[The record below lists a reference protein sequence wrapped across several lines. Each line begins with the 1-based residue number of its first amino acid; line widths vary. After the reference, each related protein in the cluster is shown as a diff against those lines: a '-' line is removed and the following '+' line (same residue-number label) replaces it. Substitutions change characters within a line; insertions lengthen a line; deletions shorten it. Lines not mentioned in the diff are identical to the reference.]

1 MASPLRAFRKYQK
14 QMLVFFGVLLMIAFI
29 LGGVLTSM
37 PNSNPGNRE
46 PQDSISVQWDGASYS
61 QDELQSF
68 LRLHILSQR
77 FLAQLAQTALAAN
90 ATPDTDPSLLPVSSD
105 QDSGIRDVANI
116 LLQADEARRLG
127 VTVNDV
133 VVDNFLRRVGGNNG
147 YTEGDYM
154 VLLKESTSGQLS
166 LARLKEHLKTELAAL
181 RLQDIMFSGMGSPS
195 GQLNQVPMA
204 GPPVPFVTP
213 IAAVSS
219 QEKTTNKATIQF
231 VKIEVEP
238 FLEQVKESPSNAE
251 VRKLYEQGAVQF
263 PSFQKNTP
271 GFRVPDQ
278 AVIQWFKT
286 DQDSFLPDV
295 ESITEERIVE
305 EYNRRV
311 EAKDLSV
318 IDSGSDEETTP
329 PAETEG
335 DGESPEGETEP
346 AEGDIEPAEGDT
358 EPAEGDT
365 EPAEGDTE
373 PAEGDAK
380 PADESPNQDTGD
392 TQEDA
397 PPEKEETSG
406 SNEQSSLPR
415 SSGTQFVSTRLSQDE
430 TEKQN
435 ETPQDDEQVEAEGA
449 QKEEEG
455 DPPAE
460 NQEGEASSS
469 ETEDAA
475 DTETQEETESQPSD
489 ETSGEAEE
497 VETKFKTLEDVRDD
511 IIEDLRRQDAG
522 EKRNSALES
531 ITETLNEYFIEY
543 EIWQAEQIEE
553 PGSPAPAAP
562 DFAKIAADYGIKFS
576 ETDGIVD
583 FPTFNETELGQS
595 FSEIPRSQFN
605 FQNFPTVAQTLF
617 QNFRSTK
624 QYQAKTTLLRDYIY
638 WISEKENQHVP
649 TLEEAREDIVEYW
662 KWDKAVALA
671 RAEATSKLEKADFSE
686 MAFESQP
693 FSWLSVGAGSLGAGG
708 GQLSLSTVNYLDG
721 EELKE
726 LDTLGNEF
734 MRTVFGLEIDGEG
747 QPIDALR
754 ENVFAVR
761 VVDKVTDN
769 SLAEMTVKNATAP
782 SPDDRRVIG
791 TAMGEYRD
799 DWVADLLKRRNVRW
813 TVKKY

>member
-37 PNSNPGNRE
+37 PNSNSGTRE

-90 ATPDTDPSLLPVSSD
+90 ATPETDPSLLPVSSD

-133 VVDNFLRRVGGNNG
+133 VVDNFLRRVGGDNG
-147 YTEGDYM
+147 FTEGDYM

-166 LARLKEHLKTELAAL
+166 LARLKEHLKVELAAL

-195 GQLNQVPMA
+195 GQVNQVRMA

-219 QEKTTNKATIQF
+219 QERTTNKVTIEF

-238 FLEQVKESPSNAE
+238 FLEQVEESPSPTE

-271 GFRVPDQ
+271 GFRVPDK

-346 AEGDIEPAEGDT
+346 AEGGA
-358 EPAEGDT
+358 
-365 EPAEGDTE
+365 E

-406 SNEQSSLPR
+406 LNEQSSLPR
-415 SSGTQFVSTRLSQDE
+415 SSSTQFVSTRLIQDE

-435 ETPQDDEQVEAEGA
+435 ETPQDDEQVEAEGV
-449 QKEEEG
+449 QEEEEG

-460 NQEGEASSS
+460 NQEGEASPS

-475 DTETQEETESQPSD
+475 GTESQEETESQPSD

-553 PGSPAPAAP
+553 SGSPAPAAP

-576 ETDGIVD
+576 ETDGTVD

-638 WISEKENQHVP
+638 WIAEKENQHVP
-649 TLEEAREDIVEYW
+649 TLEEASEDIKEYW
-662 KWDKAVALA
+662 KWDKAVDLA
-671 RAEATSKLEKADFSE
+671 RAEAKSKLEESDFSE
-686 MAFESQP
+686 TAFESQP

-734 MRTVFGLEIDGEG
+734 MRTVFGLEIEGEG

-813 TVKKY
+813 KVKKF

>member
-37 PNSNPGNRE
+37 PNSNSGTRE

-90 ATPDTDPSLLPVSSD
+90 ATPETDPSLLPVSSD

-133 VVDNFLRRVGGNNG
+133 VVDNFLRRVGGDNG
-147 YTEGDYM
+147 FTEGDYM

-166 LARLKEHLKTELAAL
+166 LARLKEHLKVELAAL

-195 GQLNQVPMA
+195 GQVNQVRMA

-219 QEKTTNKATIQF
+219 QERTTNKVTIEF

-238 FLEQVKESPSNAE
+238 FLEQVEESPSNTE

-271 GFRVPDQ
+271 GFRVPDK

-346 AEGDIEPAEGDT
+346 AEGGA
-358 EPAEGDT
+358 
-365 EPAEGDTE
+365 E

-406 SNEQSSLPR
+406 LDEQSSLPR
-415 SSGTQFVSTRLSQDE
+415 SSSTQFVSTRLIQDE

-435 ETPQDDEQVEAEGA
+435 ETPQDDEQVEAEGV
-449 QKEEEG
+449 QEEEEG

-460 NQEGEASSS
+460 NQEGEASPS

-475 DTETQEETESQPSD
+475 GTESQEETESQPSD

-553 PGSPAPAAP
+553 SGSPAPAAP

-576 ETDGIVD
+576 ETDGTVD

-638 WISEKENQHVP
+638 WIAEKENQHVP
-649 TLEEAREDIVEYW
+649 TLEEASEDIKEYW
-662 KWDKAVALA
+662 KWDKAVDLA
-671 RAEATSKLEKADFSE
+671 RAEAKSKLEESDFSE
-686 MAFESQP
+686 TAFESQP

-734 MRTVFGLEIDGEG
+734 MRTVFGLEIEGEG

-813 TVKKY
+813 KVKKF

>member
-37 PNSNPGNRE
+37 PNSNSGTRE

-90 ATPDTDPSLLPVSSD
+90 ATPETDPSLLPVSSD

-133 VVDNFLRRVGGNNG
+133 VVDNFLRRVGGDNG
-147 YTEGDYM
+147 FTEGDYM

-166 LARLKEHLKTELAAL
+166 LARLKEHLKVELAAL

-195 GQLNQVPMA
+195 GQVNQVRMA

-219 QEKTTNKATIQF
+219 QERTTNKVTIEF

-238 FLEQVKESPSNAE
+238 FLEQVEESPSNTE

-346 AEGDIEPAEGDT
+346 AEGGAEPTEGV
-358 EPAEGDT
+358 
-365 EPAEGDTE
+365 
-373 PAEGDAK
+373 AK

-406 SNEQSSLPR
+406 LNEQSSLPR
-415 SSGTQFVSTRLSQDE
+415 SSSTQFVSTRFIQEE

-435 ETPQDDEQVEAEGA
+435 ETPQDDEQVEAEGV
-449 QKEEEG
+449 QEEEEG

-460 NQEGEASSS
+460 NQEGEASPS

-475 DTETQEETESQPSD
+475 GTESQEETESQPSD

-553 PGSPAPAAP
+553 SGSPAPAAP

-576 ETDGIVD
+576 ETDGTVD

-638 WISEKENQHVP
+638 WIAEKENQHVP
-649 TLEEAREDIVEYW
+649 TLEEASEDIKEYW
-662 KWDKAVALA
+662 KWDKAVDLA
-671 RAEATSKLEKADFSE
+671 RAEAKSKLEESDFSE
-686 MAFESQP
+686 TAFESQP

-734 MRTVFGLEIDGEG
+734 MRTVFGLEIEGEG

-813 TVKKY
+813 KVKKF

>member
-37 PNSNPGNRE
+37 PNSNSGTRE

-90 ATPDTDPSLLPVSSD
+90 ATPETDPSLLPVSSD

-133 VVDNFLRRVGGNNG
+133 VVDNFLRRVGGDNG
-147 YTEGDYM
+147 FTEGDYM

-166 LARLKEHLKTELAAL
+166 LARLKEHLKVELAAL

-195 GQLNQVPMA
+195 GQVNQVRMA

-219 QEKTTNKATIQF
+219 QERTTNKVTIEF

-238 FLEQVKESPSNAE
+238 FLEQVEESPNNAE

-271 GFRVPDQ
+271 GFRVPDK

-305 EYNRRV
+305 EYKRRV

-346 AEGDIEPAEGDT
+346 AEGG
-358 EPAEGDT
+358 
-365 EPAEGDTE
+365 TE

-406 SNEQSSLPR
+406 LNEQSSLPR
-415 SSGTQFVSTRLSQDE
+415 SSSTQFVSTRLIQDE

-435 ETPQDDEQVEAEGA
+435 ETPQDDEQVEAEGV
-449 QKEEEG
+449 QEEEEG

-460 NQEGEASSS
+460 NQEGEASPS

-475 DTETQEETESQPSD
+475 GTESQEETESQPSD

-553 PGSPAPAAP
+553 SGSPAPAAP

-576 ETDGIVD
+576 ETDGTVD

-638 WISEKENQHVP
+638 WIAEKENQHVP
-649 TLEEAREDIVEYW
+649 TLEEASEDIKEYW
-662 KWDKAVALA
+662 KWDKAVDLA
-671 RAEATSKLEKADFSE
+671 RAEAKSKLEESDFSE
-686 MAFESQP
+686 TAFESQP

-734 MRTVFGLEIDGEG
+734 MRTVFGLEIEGEG

-813 TVKKY
+813 KVKKF

>member
-37 PNSNPGNRE
+37 PNSNSGTRE

-90 ATPDTDPSLLPVSSD
+90 ATPETDPSLLPVSSD

-133 VVDNFLRRVGGNNG
+133 VVDNFLRRVGGDNG
-147 YTEGDYM
+147 FTEGDYM

-166 LARLKEHLKTELAAL
+166 LARLKEHLKVELAAL

-195 GQLNQVPMA
+195 GQVNQVRMA

-219 QEKTTNKATIQF
+219 QERTTNKVTIEF

-238 FLEQVKESPSNAE
+238 FLEQVEESPSNTE

-271 GFRVPDQ
+271 GFRVPDK

-346 AEGDIEPAEGDT
+346 AEGGA
-358 EPAEGDT
+358 
-365 EPAEGDTE
+365 E

-406 SNEQSSLPR
+406 LNEQSSLPR
-415 SSGTQFVSTRLSQDE
+415 SSSTQFVSTRLIQDE

-435 ETPQDDEQVEAEGA
+435 ETPQDDEQVEAEGV
-449 QKEEEG
+449 QEEEEG

-460 NQEGEASSS
+460 NQEGEASPS

-475 DTETQEETESQPSD
+475 GTESQEETESQPSD

-553 PGSPAPAAP
+553 SGSPAPAAP

-576 ETDGIVD
+576 ETDGTVD

-638 WISEKENQHVP
+638 WIAEKENQHVP
-649 TLEEAREDIVEYW
+649 TLEEAREDIKEYW
-662 KWDKAVALA
+662 KWDKAVDLA
-671 RAEATSKLEKADFSE
+671 RAEAKSKLEESDFSE
-686 MAFESQP
+686 TAFESQP

-734 MRTVFGLEIDGEG
+734 MRTVFGLEIEGEG

-813 TVKKY
+813 KVKKF

>member
-37 PNSNPGNRE
+37 PNSNSGTRE

-90 ATPDTDPSLLPVSSD
+90 ATPETDPSLLPVSSD

-133 VVDNFLRRVGGNNG
+133 VVDNFLRRVGGDNG
-147 YTEGDYM
+147 FTEGDYM

-166 LARLKEHLKTELAAL
+166 LARLKEHLKVELAAL

-195 GQLNQVPMA
+195 GQVNQVRMA

-219 QEKTTNKATIQF
+219 QERTTNKVTIEF

-238 FLEQVKESPSNAE
+238 FLEQVEESPNNAE

-271 GFRVPDQ
+271 GFRVPDK

-346 AEGDIEPAEGDT
+346 AEGGA
-358 EPAEGDT
+358 
-365 EPAEGDTE
+365 E

-397 PPEKEETSG
+397 PPEKKETSG
-406 SNEQSSLPR
+406 LNEQSSLPR
-415 SSGTQFVSTRLSQDE
+415 SSSTQFVSTRLIQDE

-435 ETPQDDEQVEAEGA
+435 ETPQDDEQVEAEGV
-449 QKEEEG
+449 QEEEEG

-460 NQEGEASSS
+460 NQEGEASPS

-475 DTETQEETESQPSD
+475 GTESQEETESQPSD

-553 PGSPAPAAP
+553 SGSPAPAAP

-576 ETDGIVD
+576 ETDGTVD

-649 TLEEAREDIVEYW
+649 TLEEAREDIKEYW
-662 KWDKAVALA
+662 KWDKAVDLA
-671 RAEATSKLEKADFSE
+671 RAEAKSKLEESDFSE
-686 MAFESQP
+686 TAFKSQP

-734 MRTVFGLEIDGEG
+734 MRTVFGLEIEGEG

-813 TVKKY
+813 KVKKF

>member
-37 PNSNPGNRE
+37 PNSNSGTRE

-90 ATPDTDPSLLPVSSD
+90 ATPETDPSLLPVSSD

-133 VVDNFLRRVGGNNG
+133 VVDNFLRRVGGDNG
-147 YTEGDYM
+147 FTEGDYM

-166 LARLKEHLKTELAAL
+166 LARLKEHLKVELAAL

-195 GQLNQVPMA
+195 GQVNQVRMA

-219 QEKTTNKATIQF
+219 QERTTNKVTIEF

-238 FLEQVKESPSNAE
+238 FLEQVKESPRKAE

-271 GFRVPDQ
+271 GFRVPDK

-346 AEGDIEPAEGDT
+346 AEGGAEPT
-358 EPAEGDT
+358 
-365 EPAEGDTE
+365 
-373 PAEGDAK
+373 EGDAK

-406 SNEQSSLPR
+406 LNEQSSLPR
-415 SSGTQFVSTRLSQDE
+415 SSSTQFVSTRLIQDE

-435 ETPQDDEQVEAEGA
+435 ETPQDDEQVEAEGV
-449 QKEEEG
+449 QEEEEG

-460 NQEGEASSS
+460 NQEGEASPS

-475 DTETQEETESQPSD
+475 GTESQGETESQPSD

-553 PGSPAPAAP
+553 SGSPAPAAP

-576 ETDGIVD
+576 ETDGTVD

-638 WISEKENQHVP
+638 WIAEKENQHVP
-649 TLEEAREDIVEYW
+649 TLEEAREDIKEYW
-662 KWDKAVALA
+662 KWDKAVDLA
-671 RAEATSKLEKADFSE
+671 RAEAKSKLEESDFSE
-686 MAFESQP
+686 TAFESQP

-734 MRTVFGLEIDGEG
+734 MRTVFGLEIEGEG

-813 TVKKY
+813 KVKKF

>member
-37 PNSNPGNRE
+37 PNSNSGTRE

-90 ATPDTDPSLLPVSSD
+90 ATPETDPSLLPVSSD

-133 VVDNFLRRVGGNNG
+133 VVDNFLRRVGGDNG
-147 YTEGDYM
+147 FTEGDYM

-166 LARLKEHLKTELAAL
+166 LARLKEHLKVELAAL

-195 GQLNQVPMA
+195 GQVNQVRMA

-219 QEKTTNKATIQF
+219 QERTTNKVTIEF

-238 FLEQVKESPSNAE
+238 FLEQVEESPSNAE

-346 AEGDIEPAEGDT
+346 AEGGA
-358 EPAEGDT
+358 
-365 EPAEGDTE
+365 E

-406 SNEQSSLPR
+406 LNEQSSLPR
-415 SSGTQFVSTRLSQDE
+415 SSSTQFVSTRLIQDE

-435 ETPQDDEQVEAEGA
+435 ETPQDDEQVEAEGV
-449 QKEEEG
+449 QEEEEG

-460 NQEGEASSS
+460 NQEGEASPS

-475 DTETQEETESQPSD
+475 GTESQGETESQPSD

-553 PGSPAPAAP
+553 SGSPAPAAP

-576 ETDGIVD
+576 ETDGTVD

-649 TLEEAREDIVEYW
+649 TLEEASEDIKEYW
-662 KWDKAVALA
+662 KWDKAVDLA
-671 RAEATSKLEKADFSE
+671 RAEAKSKLEESDFSE
-686 MAFESQP
+686 TAFESQP

-734 MRTVFGLEIDGEG
+734 MRTVFGLEIEGEG

-813 TVKKY
+813 KVKKF

>member
-37 PNSNPGNRE
+37 PNSNSGTRE

-90 ATPDTDPSLLPVSSD
+90 ATPETDPSLLPVSSD

-133 VVDNFLRRVGGNNG
+133 VVDNFLRRVGGDNG
-147 YTEGDYM
+147 FTEGDYM

-166 LARLKEHLKTELAAL
+166 LARLKEHLKVELAAL

-195 GQLNQVPMA
+195 GQVNQVRMA

-219 QEKTTNKATIQF
+219 QERTTNKVTIEF

-238 FLEQVKESPSNAE
+238 FLEQVEESPSNTE

-346 AEGDIEPAEGDT
+346 AEGGA
-358 EPAEGDT
+358 
-365 EPAEGDTE
+365 E

-406 SNEQSSLPR
+406 LNEQSSLPR
-415 SSGTQFVSTRLSQDE
+415 SSSTQFVSTRLIQDE

-435 ETPQDDEQVEAEGA
+435 ETPQDDEQVEAEGV
-449 QKEEEG
+449 QEEEEG

-460 NQEGEASSS
+460 NQEGEPSPS

-475 DTETQEETESQPSD
+475 GTESQEEKESQPSD

-553 PGSPAPAAP
+553 SGSPAPAAP

-576 ETDGIVD
+576 ETDGTVD

-638 WISEKENQHVP
+638 WIAEKENQHVP
-649 TLEEAREDIVEYW
+649 TLEEAREDIKEYW
-662 KWDKAVALA
+662 KWDKAVDLA
-671 RAEATSKLEKADFSE
+671 RAEAKSKLEESDFSE
-686 MAFESQP
+686 TAFESQP

-734 MRTVFGLEIDGEG
+734 MRTVFGLEIEGEG

-813 TVKKY
+813 KVKKF

>member
-37 PNSNPGNRE
+37 PNSNSGTRE

-90 ATPDTDPSLLPVSSD
+90 ATPETDPSLLPVSSD

-133 VVDNFLRRVGGNNG
+133 VVDNFLRRVGGDNG
-147 YTEGDYM
+147 FTEGDYM

-166 LARLKEHLKTELAAL
+166 LARLKEHLKVELAAL

-195 GQLNQVPMA
+195 GQVNQVRMA

-219 QEKTTNKATIQF
+219 QERTTNKVTIEF

-238 FLEQVKESPSNAE
+238 FLEQVEESPSPTE

-271 GFRVPDQ
+271 RFRVPDK

-346 AEGDIEPAEGDT
+346 AEGGAEPAEGDV
-358 EPAEGDT
+358 
-365 EPAEGDTE
+365 
-373 PAEGDAK
+373 K

-397 PPEKEETSG
+397 PPVKEETSG
-406 SNEQSSLPR
+406 LDEQSSLPR
-415 SSGTQFVSTRLSQDE
+415 SSSTQFVSTRLIQDE

-435 ETPQDDEQVEAEGA
+435 ETPQDDEQVEAEGV
-449 QKEEEG
+449 QEEEEG

-460 NQEGEASSS
+460 NQEGEASPS

-475 DTETQEETESQPSD
+475 GTESQGETESQPSD

-553 PGSPAPAAP
+553 SGSPAPAAP

-576 ETDGIVD
+576 ETDGTVD

-649 TLEEAREDIVEYW
+649 TLEEASEDIKEYW
-662 KWDKAVALA
+662 KWDKAVDLA
-671 RAEATSKLEKADFSE
+671 RAEAKSKLEESDFSE
-686 MAFESQP
+686 TAFESQP

-734 MRTVFGLEIDGEG
+734 MRTVFGLEIEGEG

-813 TVKKY
+813 KVKKF

>member
-37 PNSNPGNRE
+37 PNSNSGTRE

-90 ATPDTDPSLLPVSSD
+90 ATPETDPSLLPVSSD

-133 VVDNFLRRVGGNNG
+133 VVDNFLRRVGGDNG
-147 YTEGDYM
+147 FTEGDYM

-166 LARLKEHLKTELAAL
+166 LARLKEHLKVELAAL

-195 GQLNQVPMA
+195 GQVNQVRMA

-219 QEKTTNKATIQF
+219 QERTTNKVTIEF

-238 FLEQVKESPSNAE
+238 FLEQVEESPSPTE

-271 GFRVPDQ
+271 GFRVPDK

-346 AEGDIEPAEGDT
+346 AEGGA
-358 EPAEGDT
+358 
-365 EPAEGDTE
+365 E

-406 SNEQSSLPR
+406 LDEQSSLPR
-415 SSGTQFVSTRLSQDE
+415 SSSTQFVSTRLIQDE

-435 ETPQDDEQVEAEGA
+435 ETPQDDEQVEAEGV
-449 QKEEEG
+449 QEEEEG

-460 NQEGEASSS
+460 NQEGEASPS

-475 DTETQEETESQPSD
+475 GTESQEETESQPSD

-553 PGSPAPAAP
+553 SGSPAPAAP

-576 ETDGIVD
+576 ETDGTVD

-649 TLEEAREDIVEYW
+649 TLEEASEDIKEYW
-662 KWDKAVALA
+662 KWDKAVDLA
-671 RAEATSKLEKADFSE
+671 RAEAKSKLEESDFSE
-686 MAFESQP
+686 TAFESQP

-734 MRTVFGLEIDGEG
+734 MRTVFGLEIEGEG

-813 TVKKY
+813 KVKKF

>member
-37 PNSNPGNRE
+37 PNSNSGTRE

-90 ATPDTDPSLLPVSSD
+90 ATPETDPSLLPVSSD

-133 VVDNFLRRVGGNNG
+133 VVDNFLRRVGGDNG
-147 YTEGDYM
+147 FTEGDYM

-166 LARLKEHLKTELAAL
+166 LARLKEHLKVELAAL

-195 GQLNQVPMA
+195 GQVNQVRMA

-219 QEKTTNKATIQF
+219 QERTTNKVTIEF

-238 FLEQVKESPSNAE
+238 FLEQVEESPNNAE

-271 GFRVPDQ
+271 GFRVPDK

-335 DGESPEGETEP
+335 DGESSEGETEP
-346 AEGDIEPAEGDT
+346 AEGGA
-358 EPAEGDT
+358 
-365 EPAEGDTE
+365 E

-406 SNEQSSLPR
+406 LNEQSSLPR
-415 SSGTQFVSTRLSQDE
+415 SSSTQFVSTRLIQDE

-435 ETPQDDEQVEAEGA
+435 ETPQDDEQVEAEGV
-449 QKEEEG
+449 QEEEEG

-460 NQEGEASSS
+460 NQEGEASPS

-475 DTETQEETESQPSD
+475 GTESQEETESQPSD

-553 PGSPAPAAP
+553 SGSPAPAAP

-576 ETDGIVD
+576 ETDGTVD

-649 TLEEAREDIVEYW
+649 TLEEAREDIKEYW
-662 KWDKAVALA
+662 KWDKAVDLA
-671 RAEATSKLEKADFSE
+671 RAEAKSKLEESDFSE
-686 MAFESQP
+686 TAFESQP

-734 MRTVFGLEIDGEG
+734 MRTVFGLEIEGEG
-747 QPIDALR
+747 LPIDALR

-813 TVKKY
+813 KVKKF

>member
-37 PNSNPGNRE
+37 PNSNSGTRE

-90 ATPDTDPSLLPVSSD
+90 ATPETDPSLLPVSSD

-133 VVDNFLRRVGGNNG
+133 VVDNFLRRVGGDNG
-147 YTEGDYM
+147 FTEGDYM

-166 LARLKEHLKTELAAL
+166 LARLKEHLKVELAAL

-195 GQLNQVPMA
+195 GQVNQVRMA

-219 QEKTTNKATIQF
+219 QERTTNKVTIEF

-238 FLEQVKESPSNAE
+238 FLEQVEESPSNAE

-271 GFRVPDQ
+271 GFRVPDK

-295 ESITEERIVE
+295 ESITEDRIVE

-346 AEGDIEPAEGDT
+346 AEGG
-358 EPAEGDT
+358 
-365 EPAEGDTE
+365 TE

-406 SNEQSSLPR
+406 LDEQSSLPR
-415 SSGTQFVSTRLSQDE
+415 SSSTQFVSTRLIQDE

-435 ETPQDDEQVEAEGA
+435 ETPQDDEQVEAEGV
-449 QKEEEG
+449 QEEEEG

-460 NQEGEASSS
+460 NQEGEASPS

-475 DTETQEETESQPSD
+475 GTESQEETESQPSD
-489 ETSGEAEE
+489 ETSGEAED

-553 PGSPAPAAP
+553 SGSPAPAAP

-576 ETDGIVD
+576 ETDGTVD

-649 TLEEAREDIVEYW
+649 TLEEAREDIKEYW
-662 KWDKAVALA
+662 KWDKAVDLA
-671 RAEATSKLEKADFSE
+671 RAEAKSKLEESDFSE
-686 MAFESQP
+686 TAFESQP

-734 MRTVFGLEIDGEG
+734 MRTVFGLEIEGEG

-813 TVKKY
+813 KVKKF

>member
-37 PNSNPGNRE
+37 PNSNSGTRE

-90 ATPDTDPSLLPVSSD
+90 ATPETDPSLLPVSSD

-133 VVDNFLRRVGGNNG
+133 VVDNFLRRVGGDNG
-147 YTEGDYM
+147 FTEGDYM

-166 LARLKEHLKTELAAL
+166 LARLKEHLKVELAAL

-195 GQLNQVPMA
+195 GQVNQVRMA

-219 QEKTTNKATIQF
+219 QERTTNKVTIEF

-238 FLEQVKESPSNAE
+238 FLEQVEESPSNTE

-271 GFRVPDQ
+271 GFRVPDK

-305 EYNRRV
+305 EYKRRV

-346 AEGDIEPAEGDT
+346 AEGGA
-358 EPAEGDT
+358 
-365 EPAEGDTE
+365 E

-406 SNEQSSLPR
+406 LNEQSSLPR
-415 SSGTQFVSTRLSQDE
+415 SSSTQFVSTRLIQDE

-435 ETPQDDEQVEAEGA
+435 ETPQDDEQVEAEGV
-449 QKEEEG
+449 QEEEEG

-460 NQEGEASSS
+460 NQEGEASPS

-475 DTETQEETESQPSD
+475 GTESQEETESQPSD

-553 PGSPAPAAP
+553 SGSPAPAAP

-576 ETDGIVD
+576 ETDGTVD

-649 TLEEAREDIVEYW
+649 TLEEAREDIKEYW
-662 KWDKAVALA
+662 KWDKAVDLA
-671 RAEATSKLEKADFSE
+671 RAEAKSKLEESDFSE
-686 MAFESQP
+686 TAFKSQP

-734 MRTVFGLEIDGEG
+734 MRTVFGLEIEGEG

-813 TVKKY
+813 KVKKF

>member
-77 FLAQLAQTALAAN
+77 FLAQLAQTAIAAN
-90 ATPDTDPSLLPVSSD
+90 ATPETDPSLLPVSND
-105 QDSGIRDVANI
+105 QDSGIRDAANI
-116 LLQADEARRLG
+116 LLQADEAQRLG

-133 VVDNFLRRVGGNNG
+133 VVDNFLRRVGGDNG
-147 YTEGDYM
+147 FTDGDYM

-166 LARLKEHLKTELAAL
+166 LSRLKEHLKIELAAL
-181 RLQDIMFSGMGSPS
+181 RLQDIMFSGMGSPG

-204 GPPVPFVTP
+204 GPPEPFVTP

-318 IDSGSDEETTP
+318 IDSGSDEEATP

-335 DGESPEGETEP
+335 NAEP
-346 AEGDIEPAEGDT
+346 ADGDA
-358 EPAEGDT
+358 
-365 EPAEGDTE
+365 E
-373 PAEGDAK
+373 PAEGDAE
-380 PADESPNQDTGD
+380 PAEGDAEPAEGDAEPAEDTSNPDTGE
-392 TQEDA
+392 TKEDA
-397 PPEKEETSG
+397 SPEKEETSG
-406 SNEQSSLPR
+406 SDEQSSLPR
-415 SSGTQFVSTRLSQDE
+415 SKGTQFVSTRLSQEE
-430 TEKQN
+430 TENQGETTQD
-435 ETPQDDEQVEAEGA
+435 ETPQNNEQVEAEET
-449 QKEEEG
+449 QKEEAG

-460 NQEGEASSS
+460 NQEGEAPPS
-469 ETEDAA
+469 ETEDVA
-475 DTETQEETESQPSD
+475 DTESPSETQEETEAQPSD
-489 ETSGEAEE
+489 ESSGEVEE
-497 VETKFKTLEDVRDD
+497 VETKFKPLEDVRDD

-522 EKRNSALES
+522 EKRNAALES
-531 ITETLNEYFIEY
+531 ITETLNDYFIEY

-553 PGSPAPAAP
+553 PGSPAPTAP

-624 QYQAKTTLLRDYIY
+624 QYQAKTTLLRDYVY

-649 TLEEAREDIVEYW
+649 TLEEAREDIVRYW
-662 KWDKAVALA
+662 KWDKAVELA
-671 RAEATSKLEKADFSE
+671 RDEAKSKLTEPDFSE
-686 MAFESQP
+686 TAFESQP

-708 GQLSLSTVNYLDG
+708 GQLSLSTVDYLDG

-734 MRTVFGLEIDGEG
+734 MRTVFGLKVGDKG
-747 QPIDALR
+747 QAAIDALR
-754 ENVFAVR
+754 ENVFAVK

-813 TVKKY
+813 TVKKF

>member
-37 PNSNPGNRE
+37 PNSNSGTRE

-90 ATPDTDPSLLPVSSD
+90 ATPETDPSLLPVSSD

-133 VVDNFLRRVGGNNG
+133 VVDNFLRRVGGDNG
-147 YTEGDYM
+147 FTEGDYM

-166 LARLKEHLKTELAAL
+166 LARLKEHLKVELAAL

-195 GQLNQVPMA
+195 GQVNQVRMA

-219 QEKTTNKATIQF
+219 QERTTNKVTIEF

-238 FLEQVKESPSNAE
+238 FLEQVEESPSNTE

-271 GFRVPDQ
+271 GFRVPDK

-346 AEGDIEPAEGDT
+346 AEGGA
-358 EPAEGDT
+358 
-365 EPAEGDTE
+365 E

-406 SNEQSSLPR
+406 LNEQSSLPR
-415 SSGTQFVSTRLSQDE
+415 SSSTQFVSTRLIQDE

-435 ETPQDDEQVEAEGA
+435 ETPQDDEQVEAEGV
-449 QKEEEG
+449 QEEEEG

-460 NQEGEASSS
+460 NQEGEASPS

-475 DTETQEETESQPSD
+475 GTESQEETESQPSD

-553 PGSPAPAAP
+553 SGSPAPAAP

-576 ETDGIVD
+576 ETDGTVD

-649 TLEEAREDIVEYW
+649 TLEEASEDIKEYW
-662 KWDKAVALA
+662 KWDKAVDLA
-671 RAEATSKLEKADFSE
+671 RAEAKSKLEESDFSE
-686 MAFESQP
+686 TAFESQP

-734 MRTVFGLEIDGEG
+734 MRTVFGLEIEGEG

-813 TVKKY
+813 KVKKF

>member
-37 PNSNPGNRE
+37 PNSNSGTRE

-90 ATPDTDPSLLPVSSD
+90 ATPETDPSLLPVSSD

-133 VVDNFLRRVGGNNG
+133 VVDNFLRRVGGDNG
-147 YTEGDYM
+147 FTEGDYM

-166 LARLKEHLKTELAAL
+166 LARLKEHLKVELAAL

-195 GQLNQVPMA
+195 GQVNQVRMA

-219 QEKTTNKATIQF
+219 QERTTNKVTIEF

-238 FLEQVKESPSNAE
+238 FLEQVEESPSNTE

-271 GFRVPDQ
+271 GFRVPDK

-346 AEGDIEPAEGDT
+346 AEGGA
-358 EPAEGDT
+358 
-365 EPAEGDTE
+365 E

-406 SNEQSSLPR
+406 LDEQSSLPR
-415 SSGTQFVSTRLSQDE
+415 SSSTQFVSTRLIQDE

-435 ETPQDDEQVEAEGA
+435 ETPQDDEQVEAEGV
-449 QKEEEG
+449 QEEEEG

-460 NQEGEASSS
+460 NQEGEASPS

-475 DTETQEETESQPSD
+475 GTESQEETESQPSD

-553 PGSPAPAAP
+553 SGSPAPAAP

-576 ETDGIVD
+576 ETDGTVD

-649 TLEEAREDIVEYW
+649 TLEEAREDIKEYW
-662 KWDKAVALA
+662 KWDKAVDLA
-671 RAEATSKLEKADFSE
+671 RAEAKSKLEESDFSE
-686 MAFESQP
+686 TAFESQP

-734 MRTVFGLEIDGEG
+734 MRTVFGLEIEGEC

-813 TVKKY
+813 KVKKF

>member
-37 PNSNPGNRE
+37 PNSNSGTRE

-90 ATPDTDPSLLPVSSD
+90 ATPETDPSLLPVSSD

-133 VVDNFLRRVGGNNG
+133 VVDNFLRRVGGDNG
-147 YTEGDYM
+147 FTEGDYM

-166 LARLKEHLKTELAAL
+166 LARLKEHLKVELAAL

-195 GQLNQVPMA
+195 GQVNQVRMA

-219 QEKTTNKATIQF
+219 QERTTNKVTIEF

-238 FLEQVKESPSNAE
+238 FLEQVEESPSNTE

-263 PSFQKNTP
+263 PSLQKNTP
-271 GFRVPDQ
+271 GFRVPDK

-346 AEGDIEPAEGDT
+346 AEGGA
-358 EPAEGDT
+358 
-365 EPAEGDTE
+365 E

-406 SNEQSSLPR
+406 LNEQSSLPR
-415 SSGTQFVSTRLSQDE
+415 SSSTQFVSTRLIQDE

-435 ETPQDDEQVEAEGA
+435 ETPQDDEQVEAEGV
-449 QKEEEG
+449 QEEEEG

-460 NQEGEASSS
+460 NQEGEASPS

-475 DTETQEETESQPSD
+475 GTESQEETESQPSD

-553 PGSPAPAAP
+553 SGSPAPAAP

-576 ETDGIVD
+576 ETDGTVD

-649 TLEEAREDIVEYW
+649 TLEEAREDIKEYW
-662 KWDKAVALA
+662 KWDKAVDLA
-671 RAEATSKLEKADFSE
+671 RAEAKSKLEESDFSE
-686 MAFESQP
+686 TAFESQP

-734 MRTVFGLEIDGEG
+734 MRTVFGLEIEGEG
-747 QPIDALR
+747 LPIDALR

-813 TVKKY
+813 KVKKF

>member
-37 PNSNPGNRE
+37 PNSNSGTRE

-90 ATPDTDPSLLPVSSD
+90 ATPETDPSLLPVSSD

-133 VVDNFLRRVGGNNG
+133 VVDNFLRRVGGDNG
-147 YTEGDYM
+147 FTEGDYM

-166 LARLKEHLKTELAAL
+166 LARLKEHLKVELAAL

-195 GQLNQVPMA
+195 GQVNQVRMA

-219 QEKTTNKATIQF
+219 QERTTNKVTIEF
-231 VKIEVEP
+231 VKIAVEP
-238 FLEQVKESPSNAE
+238 FLEQVKESPRKAE

-271 GFRVPDQ
+271 GFRVPDK

-346 AEGDIEPAEGDT
+346 AEGGAEPT
-358 EPAEGDT
+358 
-365 EPAEGDTE
+365 
-373 PAEGDAK
+373 EGDAK

-406 SNEQSSLPR
+406 LNEQSSLPR
-415 SSGTQFVSTRLSQDE
+415 SSSTQFVSTRLIQDE

-435 ETPQDDEQVEAEGA
+435 ETPQDDEQVEAEGV
-449 QKEEEG
+449 QEEEEG

-460 NQEGEASSS
+460 NQEGEASPS

-475 DTETQEETESQPSD
+475 GTESQEETESQPSD

-553 PGSPAPAAP
+553 SGSPAPAAP

-576 ETDGIVD
+576 ETDGTVD

-638 WISEKENQHVP
+638 WIAEKENQHVP
-649 TLEEAREDIVEYW
+649 TLEEASEDIKEYW
-662 KWDKAVALA
+662 KWDKAVDLA
-671 RAEATSKLEKADFSE
+671 RAEAKSKLEESDFSE
-686 MAFESQP
+686 TAFESQP

-734 MRTVFGLEIDGEG
+734 MRTVFGLEIEGEG

-813 TVKKY
+813 KVKKF

>member
-37 PNSNPGNRE
+37 PNSNSGTRE

-90 ATPDTDPSLLPVSSD
+90 ATPETDPSLLPVSSD

-133 VVDNFLRRVGGNNG
+133 VVDNFLRRVGGDNG
-147 YTEGDYM
+147 FTEGDYM

-166 LARLKEHLKTELAAL
+166 LARLKEHLKVELAAL

-195 GQLNQVPMA
+195 GQVNQVRMA

-219 QEKTTNKATIQF
+219 QERTTNKVTIEF

-238 FLEQVKESPSNAE
+238 FLEQVEESPSNTE

-346 AEGDIEPAEGDT
+346 AEGGA
-358 EPAEGDT
+358 
-365 EPAEGDTE
+365 E

-392 TQEDA
+392 TQEDS

-406 SNEQSSLPR
+406 LNEQSSLPR
-415 SSGTQFVSTRLSQDE
+415 SSSTQFVSTRLIQDE

-435 ETPQDDEQVEAEGA
+435 ETPQDDEQVEAEGV
-449 QKEEEG
+449 QEEEEG

-460 NQEGEASSS
+460 NQEGEASPS

-475 DTETQEETESQPSD
+475 GTESQEETESQPSD

-553 PGSPAPAAP
+553 SGSPAPAAP

-576 ETDGIVD
+576 ETDGTVD

-638 WISEKENQHVP
+638 WIAEKENQHVP
-649 TLEEAREDIVEYW
+649 TLEEAREDIKEYW
-662 KWDKAVALA
+662 KWDKAVDLA
-671 RAEATSKLEKADFSE
+671 RAEAKSKLEESDFSE
-686 MAFESQP
+686 TAFESQP

-734 MRTVFGLEIDGEG
+734 MRTVFGLEIEGEG

-813 TVKKY
+813 KVKKF

>member
-37 PNSNPGNRE
+37 PNSNSGTRE

-90 ATPDTDPSLLPVSSD
+90 ATPETDPSLLPVSSD

-133 VVDNFLRRVGGNNG
+133 VVDNFLRRVGGDNG
-147 YTEGDYM
+147 FTEGDYM

-166 LARLKEHLKTELAAL
+166 LARLKEHLKVELAAL

-195 GQLNQVPMA
+195 GQVNQVRMA

-219 QEKTTNKATIQF
+219 QERTTNKVTIEF

-238 FLEQVKESPSNAE
+238 FLEQVEESPNNAE

-271 GFRVPDQ
+271 GFRVPDK
-278 AVIQWFKT
+278 AVIQWLKT

-346 AEGDIEPAEGDT
+346 AEGGA
-358 EPAEGDT
+358 
-365 EPAEGDTE
+365 E

-406 SNEQSSLPR
+406 LNEQSSLPR
-415 SSGTQFVSTRLSQDE
+415 SSSTQFVSTRLIQDE

-435 ETPQDDEQVEAEGA
+435 ETPQDDGQVGAEGV
-449 QKEEEG
+449 QEEEEG
-455 DPPAE
+455 DPPAD
-460 NQEGEASSS
+460 NQEGEASPS

-475 DTETQEETESQPSD
+475 GTESQGETESQPSD

-553 PGSPAPAAP
+553 SGSPAPAAP

-576 ETDGIVD
+576 ETDGTVD

-649 TLEEAREDIVEYW
+649 TLEEAREDIKEYW
-662 KWDKAVALA
+662 KWDKAVDLA
-671 RAEATSKLEKADFSE
+671 RAEAKSKLEESDFSE
-686 MAFESQP
+686 TAFESQP

-734 MRTVFGLEIDGEG
+734 MRTVFGLEIEGEG

-813 TVKKY
+813 KVKKF

>member
-37 PNSNPGNRE
+37 PNSNSGTRE

-90 ATPDTDPSLLPVSSD
+90 ATPETDPSLLPVSSD

-133 VVDNFLRRVGGNNG
+133 VVDNFLRRVGGDNG
-147 YTEGDYM
+147 FTEGDYM

-166 LARLKEHLKTELAAL
+166 LARLKEHLKVELAAL

-195 GQLNQVPMA
+195 GQVNQVRMA

-219 QEKTTNKATIQF
+219 QERTTNKVTIEF

-238 FLEQVKESPSNAE
+238 FLEQVEESPSNTE

-271 GFRVPDQ
+271 GFRVPDK

-346 AEGDIEPAEGDT
+346 AEGGA
-358 EPAEGDT
+358 
-365 EPAEGDTE
+365 E

-380 PADESPNQDTGD
+380 PADESQNQDTGD

-406 SNEQSSLPR
+406 LNEQSSLPR
-415 SSGTQFVSTRLSQDE
+415 SSSTQFVSTRLIQDE

-435 ETPQDDEQVEAEGA
+435 ETPQDDEQVEAEGV
-449 QKEEEG
+449 QEEEEG

-460 NQEGEASSS
+460 NQEGEASPS

-475 DTETQEETESQPSD
+475 GTESQEETESQPSD

-553 PGSPAPAAP
+553 SGSPAPAAP

-576 ETDGIVD
+576 ETDGTVD

-649 TLEEAREDIVEYW
+649 TLEEAREDIKEYW
-662 KWDKAVALA
+662 KWDKAVDLA
-671 RAEATSKLEKADFSE
+671 RAEAKSKLEESDFSE
-686 MAFESQP
+686 TAFESQP

-734 MRTVFGLEIDGEG
+734 MRTVFGLEIEGEG

-813 TVKKY
+813 KVKKF

>member
-37 PNSNPGNRE
+37 PNSNSGTRE

-90 ATPDTDPSLLPVSSD
+90 ATPETDPSLLPVSSD

-133 VVDNFLRRVGGNNG
+133 VVDNFLRRVGGDNG
-147 YTEGDYM
+147 FTEGDYM

-166 LARLKEHLKTELAAL
+166 LARLKEHLKVELAAL

-195 GQLNQVPMA
+195 GQVNQVRMA

-219 QEKTTNKATIQF
+219 QERTTNKVTIEF

-238 FLEQVKESPSNAE
+238 FLEQVEESPNNAE

-271 GFRVPDQ
+271 GFRVPDK

-346 AEGDIEPAEGDT
+346 AEGG
-358 EPAEGDT
+358 
-365 EPAEGDTE
+365 TE

-380 PADESPNQDTGD
+380 PADASPNQDTGD

-406 SNEQSSLPR
+406 LNEQSSLPR
-415 SSGTQFVSTRLSQDE
+415 SSSNQFVSTRLIQDE

-435 ETPQDDEQVEAEGA
+435 ETPQDDEQVEAEGV
-449 QKEEEG
+449 QEEEEG

-460 NQEGEASSS
+460 NQEGEASPS

-475 DTETQEETESQPSD
+475 GTESQEETESQPSD

-497 VETKFKTLEDVRDD
+497 VETKFKTLEDVRVD

-553 PGSPAPAAP
+553 SGSPAPAAP
-562 DFAKIAADYGIKFS
+562 DFAKIAADYGVKFS
-576 ETDGIVD
+576 ETDGTVD

-649 TLEEAREDIVEYW
+649 TLEEAREDIKEYW
-662 KWDKAVALA
+662 KWDKAVDLA
-671 RAEATSKLEKADFSE
+671 RAEAKSKLEESDFSE
-686 MAFESQP
+686 TAFKSQP

-734 MRTVFGLEIDGEG
+734 MRTVFGLEIEGEG

-813 TVKKY
+813 KVKKF

>member
-37 PNSNPGNRE
+37 PNSNSGTRE

-90 ATPDTDPSLLPVSSD
+90 ATPETDPSLLPVSSD

-133 VVDNFLRRVGGNNG
+133 VVDNFLRRVGGDNG
-147 YTEGDYM
+147 FTEGDYM

-166 LARLKEHLKTELAAL
+166 LARLKEHLKVELAAL

-195 GQLNQVPMA
+195 GQVNQVRMA

-219 QEKTTNKATIQF
+219 QERTTNKVTIEF

-238 FLEQVKESPSNAE
+238 FLEQVEESPSNTE

-346 AEGDIEPAEGDT
+346 AEGGA
-358 EPAEGDT
+358 
-365 EPAEGDTE
+365 E

-406 SNEQSSLPR
+406 LDEQSSLPR
-415 SSGTQFVSTRLSQDE
+415 SSSTQFVSTRLIQDE

-435 ETPQDDEQVEAEGA
+435 ETPQDDEQVEAEGV
-449 QKEEEG
+449 QEEEEG

-460 NQEGEASSS
+460 NQEGEASPS

-475 DTETQEETESQPSD
+475 GTESQEETESQPSD
-489 ETSGEAEE
+489 EISGEAEE

-553 PGSPAPAAP
+553 SGSPAPAAP

-576 ETDGIVD
+576 ETDGTVD

-638 WISEKENQHVP
+638 WIAEKENQHVP
-649 TLEEAREDIVEYW
+649 TLEEASEDIKEYW
-662 KWDKAVALA
+662 KWDKAVDLA
-671 RAEATSKLEKADFSE
+671 RAEAKSKLEESDFSE
-686 MAFESQP
+686 TAFESQP

-734 MRTVFGLEIDGEG
+734 MRTVFGLEIEGEG

-813 TVKKY
+813 KVKKF

>member
-37 PNSNPGNRE
+37 PNSNSGTRE

-90 ATPDTDPSLLPVSSD
+90 ATPETDPSLLPVSSD

-133 VVDNFLRRVGGNNG
+133 VVDNFLRRVGGDNG
-147 YTEGDYM
+147 FTEGDYM

-166 LARLKEHLKTELAAL
+166 LARLKEHLKVELAAL

-195 GQLNQVPMA
+195 GQVNQVRMA

-219 QEKTTNKATIQF
+219 QERTTNKVTIEF

-238 FLEQVKESPSNAE
+238 FLEQVEESPSNTE

-318 IDSGSDEETTP
+318 IDSGSDEEPPP
-329 PAETEG
+329 PAET
-335 DGESPEGETEP
+335 
-346 AEGDIEPAEGDT
+346 
-358 EPAEGDT
+358 EGDT

-406 SNEQSSLPR
+406 LNEQSSLPR
-415 SSGTQFVSTRLSQDE
+415 SSSTQFVSTRFIQEE

-435 ETPQDDEQVEAEGA
+435 ETPQDDEQVEAEGV
-449 QKEEEG
+449 QEEEEG

-460 NQEGEASSS
+460 NQEGEASPS

-475 DTETQEETESQPSD
+475 GTESQEETESQPSD

-553 PGSPAPAAP
+553 SGSPAPAAP

-576 ETDGIVD
+576 ETDGTVD

-649 TLEEAREDIVEYW
+649 TLEEASEDIKEYW
-662 KWDKAVALA
+662 KWDKAVDLA
-671 RAEATSKLEKADFSE
+671 RAEAKSKLEESDFSE
-686 MAFESQP
+686 TAFESQP

-734 MRTVFGLEIDGEG
+734 MRTVFGLEIEGEG

-813 TVKKY
+813 KVKKF

>member
-37 PNSNPGNRE
+37 PNSNSGTRE

-90 ATPDTDPSLLPVSSD
+90 ATPETDPSLLPVSSD

-133 VVDNFLRRVGGNNG
+133 VVDNFLRRVGGDNG
-147 YTEGDYM
+147 FTEGDYM

-166 LARLKEHLKTELAAL
+166 LARLKEHLKVELAAL

-195 GQLNQVPMA
+195 GQVNQVRMA

-219 QEKTTNKATIQF
+219 QERTTNKVTIEF

-238 FLEQVKESPSNAE
+238 FLEQVEESPSNTE

-346 AEGDIEPAEGDT
+346 AEGGA
-358 EPAEGDT
+358 
-365 EPAEGDTE
+365 E

-406 SNEQSSLPR
+406 LNEQSSLPR
-415 SSGTQFVSTRLSQDE
+415 SSSTQFVSTRLIQDE

-435 ETPQDDEQVEAEGA
+435 ETPQDDEQVEAEGV
-449 QKEEEG
+449 QEEEEG

-460 NQEGEASSS
+460 NQEGEASPS

-475 DTETQEETESQPSD
+475 GTESQEETESQPSD

-553 PGSPAPAAP
+553 SGSPAPAAP

-576 ETDGIVD
+576 ETDGTVD

-638 WISEKENQHVP
+638 WIAEKENQHVP
-649 TLEEAREDIVEYW
+649 TLEEASEDIKEYW
-662 KWDKAVALA
+662 KWDKAVDLA
-671 RAEATSKLEKADFSE
+671 RAEAKSKLEESDFSE
-686 MAFESQP
+686 TAFESQP

-734 MRTVFGLEIDGEG
+734 MRTVFGLEIEGEG

-813 TVKKY
+813 KVKKF

>member
-1 MASPLRAFRKYQK
+1 MASPLRAFRKDQK
-14 QMLVFFGVLLMIAFI
+14 QLLVFFGVLLMIAFI

-37 PNSNPGNRE
+37 PNSNSGTRE

-90 ATPDTDPSLLPVSSD
+90 ATPETDPSLLPVSSD

-133 VVDNFLRRVGGNNG
+133 VVDNFLRRVGGDNG
-147 YTEGDYM
+147 FTEGDYM

-166 LARLKEHLKTELAAL
+166 LARLKEHLKVELAAL

-195 GQLNQVPMA
+195 GQVNQVRMA

-219 QEKTTNKATIQF
+219 QERTTNKVTIEF

-238 FLEQVKESPSNAE
+238 FLEQVEESPSPTE

-271 GFRVPDQ
+271 GFRVPDK

-286 DQDSFLPDV
+286 DQESFLPDV
-295 ESITEERIVE
+295 ESITKDRIVE

-346 AEGDIEPAEGDT
+346 AEGGA
-358 EPAEGDT
+358 
-365 EPAEGDTE
+365 E

-406 SNEQSSLPR
+406 LNEQSSLPR
-415 SSGTQFVSTRLSQDE
+415 SSSTQFVSTRLIQDE

-435 ETPQDDEQVEAEGA
+435 ETPQDDEQVEAEGV
-449 QKEEEG
+449 QEEEEG

-460 NQEGEASSS
+460 NQEGEASPS

-475 DTETQEETESQPSD
+475 GTESQEETESQPSD

-497 VETKFKTLEDVRDD
+497 VETK
-511 IIEDLRRQDAG
+511 
-522 EKRNSALES
+522 
-531 ITETLNEYFIEY
+531 LN
-543 EIWQAEQIEE
+543 QE
-553 PGSPAPAAP
+553 PAS
-562 DFAKIAADYGIKFS
+562 Y
-576 ETDGIVD
+576 V
-583 FPTFNETELGQS
+583 
-595 FSEIPRSQFN
+595 
-605 FQNFPTVAQTLF
+605 
-617 QNFRSTK
+617 
-624 QYQAKTTLLRDYIY
+624 
-638 WISEKENQHVP
+638 
-649 TLEEAREDIVEYW
+649 
-662 KWDKAVALA
+662 
-671 RAEATSKLEKADFSE
+671 
-686 MAFESQP
+686 
-693 FSWLSVGAGSLGAGG
+693 WL
-708 GQLSLSTVNYLDG
+708 Q
-721 EELKE
+721 
-726 LDTLGNEF
+726 
-734 MRTVFGLEIDGEG
+734 
-747 QPIDALR
+747 
-754 ENVFAVR
+754 
-761 VVDKVTDN
+761 
-769 SLAEMTVKNATAP
+769 
-782 SPDDRRVIG
+782 
-791 TAMGEYRD
+791 
-799 DWVADLLKRRNVRW
+799 
-813 TVKKY
+813 

>member
-37 PNSNPGNRE
+37 PNSNSGTRE

-90 ATPDTDPSLLPVSSD
+90 ATPETDPSLLPVSSD

-133 VVDNFLRRVGGNNG
+133 VVDNFLRRVGGDNG
-147 YTEGDYM
+147 FTEGDYM
-154 VLLKESTSGQLS
+154 MLLKESTSGQLS
-166 LARLKEHLKTELAAL
+166 LARLKEHLKVELAAL

-195 GQLNQVPMA
+195 GQVNQVRMA

-219 QEKTTNKATIQF
+219 QERTTNKVTIEF

-238 FLEQVKESPSNAE
+238 FLEQVEESPSNTE

-271 GFRVPDQ
+271 GFRVPDK

-346 AEGDIEPAEGDT
+346 AEGGA
-358 EPAEGDT
+358 
-365 EPAEGDTE
+365 E

-406 SNEQSSLPR
+406 LNEQSSLPR
-415 SSGTQFVSTRLSQDE
+415 SSSTQFVSTRLIQDE

-435 ETPQDDEQVEAEGA
+435 ETPQDDEQVEAEGV
-449 QKEEEG
+449 QEEEEG

-460 NQEGEASSS
+460 NQEGEASPS

-475 DTETQEETESQPSD
+475 GTESQEETESQPSD

-553 PGSPAPAAP
+553 SGSPAPAAP

-576 ETDGIVD
+576 ETDGTVD

-649 TLEEAREDIVEYW
+649 TLEEAREDIKEYW
-662 KWDKAVALA
+662 KWDKAVDLA
-671 RAEATSKLEKADFSE
+671 RAEAKSKLEESDFSE
-686 MAFESQP
+686 TAFKSQP

-734 MRTVFGLEIDGEG
+734 MRTVFGLEIEGEG

-813 TVKKY
+813 KVKKF

>member
-37 PNSNPGNRE
+37 PNSNSGTRE

-90 ATPDTDPSLLPVSSD
+90 ATPETDPSLLPVSSD

-133 VVDNFLRRVGGNNG
+133 VVDNFLRRVGGDNG
-147 YTEGDYM
+147 FTEGDYM

-166 LARLKEHLKTELAAL
+166 LARLKEHLKVELAAL

-195 GQLNQVPMA
+195 GQVNQVRMA

-219 QEKTTNKATIQF
+219 QERTTNKVTIEF

-238 FLEQVKESPSNAE
+238 FLEQVEESPSNTE

-346 AEGDIEPAEGDT
+346 AEGGAEPT
-358 EPAEGDT
+358 
-365 EPAEGDTE
+365 
-373 PAEGDAK
+373 EGDAK

-406 SNEQSSLPR
+406 LNEQSSLPR
-415 SSGTQFVSTRLSQDE
+415 SSSTQFVSTRLIQDE

-435 ETPQDDEQVEAEGA
+435 ETPQDDEQVEAEGV
-449 QKEEEG
+449 QEEEEG

-460 NQEGEASSS
+460 NQEGEASPS

-475 DTETQEETESQPSD
+475 GTESQEETESQPSD

-553 PGSPAPAAP
+553 SGSPAPAAP

-576 ETDGIVD
+576 ETDGTVD

-638 WISEKENQHVP
+638 WIAEKENQHVP
-649 TLEEAREDIVEYW
+649 TLEEASEDIKEYW
-662 KWDKAVALA
+662 KWDKAVDLA
-671 RAEATSKLEKADFSE
+671 RAEAKSKLEESDFSE
-686 MAFESQP
+686 TAFESQP

-734 MRTVFGLEIDGEG
+734 MRTVFGLEIEGEG

-813 TVKKY
+813 KVKKF

>member
-37 PNSNPGNRE
+37 PNSNSGTRE

-90 ATPDTDPSLLPVSSD
+90 ATPETDPSLLPVSSD

-133 VVDNFLRRVGGNNG
+133 VVDNFLRRVGGDNG
-147 YTEGDYM
+147 FTEGDYM

-166 LARLKEHLKTELAAL
+166 LARLKEHLKVELAAL

-195 GQLNQVPMA
+195 GQVNQVRMA

-219 QEKTTNKATIQF
+219 QERTTNKVTIEF

-238 FLEQVKESPSNAE
+238 FLEQVEESPSNAE

-346 AEGDIEPAEGDT
+346 AEGG
-358 EPAEGDT
+358 
-365 EPAEGDTE
+365 TE

-406 SNEQSSLPR
+406 LNEQSSLPR
-415 SSGTQFVSTRLSQDE
+415 SSSTQFVSTRLIQDE

-435 ETPQDDEQVEAEGA
+435 ETPQDDEQVEAEGV
-449 QKEEEG
+449 QEEEEG

-460 NQEGEASSS
+460 NQEGEASPS

-475 DTETQEETESQPSD
+475 GTESQEETESQPSD

-553 PGSPAPAAP
+553 SGSPAPAAP

-576 ETDGIVD
+576 ETDGTVD

-649 TLEEAREDIVEYW
+649 TLEEASEDIKEYW
-662 KWDKAVALA
+662 KWDKAVDLA
-671 RAEATSKLEKADFSE
+671 RAEAKSKLEESDFSE
-686 MAFESQP
+686 TAFESQP

-734 MRTVFGLEIDGEG
+734 MRTVFGLEIEGEG

-813 TVKKY
+813 KVKKF

>member
-37 PNSNPGNRE
+37 PNSNSGTRE

-90 ATPDTDPSLLPVSSD
+90 ATPETDPSLLPVSSD

-133 VVDNFLRRVGGNNG
+133 VVDNFLRRVGGDNG
-147 YTEGDYM
+147 FTEGDYM

-166 LARLKEHLKTELAAL
+166 LARLKEHLKVELAAL

-195 GQLNQVPMA
+195 GQVNQVRMA

-219 QEKTTNKATIQF
+219 QERTTNKVTIEF

-238 FLEQVKESPSNAE
+238 FLEQVEESPNNAE

-271 GFRVPDQ
+271 GFRVPDK

-346 AEGDIEPAEGDT
+346 AEGGA
-358 EPAEGDT
+358 
-365 EPAEGDTE
+365 E

-406 SNEQSSLPR
+406 LNEQSSLPR
-415 SSGTQFVSTRLSQDE
+415 SSSTQFVSTRLIQDE

-435 ETPQDDEQVEAEGA
+435 ETPQDDEQVEAVGVQE
-449 QKEEEG
+449 EEEG

-460 NQEGEASSS
+460 NQEGEASPS

-475 DTETQEETESQPSD
+475 GTESQEETESQPSD

-553 PGSPAPAAP
+553 SGSPAPAAP

-576 ETDGIVD
+576 ETDGTVD

-649 TLEEAREDIVEYW
+649 TLEEAREDIKEYW
-662 KWDKAVALA
+662 KWDKAVDLA
-671 RAEATSKLEKADFSE
+671 RAEAKSKLEESDFSE
-686 MAFESQP
+686 TAFKSQP

-734 MRTVFGLEIDGEG
+734 MRTVFGLEIEGEG

-813 TVKKY
+813 KVKKF

>member
-37 PNSNPGNRE
+37 PNSNSGTRE

-90 ATPDTDPSLLPVSSD
+90 ATPETDPSLLPVSSD

-133 VVDNFLRRVGGNNG
+133 VVDNFLRRVGGDNG
-147 YTEGDYM
+147 FTEGDYM

-166 LARLKEHLKTELAAL
+166 LARLKEHLKVELAAL

-195 GQLNQVPMA
+195 GQVNQVRMA

-219 QEKTTNKATIQF
+219 QERTTNKVTIEF

-238 FLEQVKESPSNAE
+238 FLEQVEESPSPTE

-271 GFRVPDQ
+271 GFRVPDK

-346 AEGDIEPAEGDT
+346 AEGGA
-358 EPAEGDT
+358 
-365 EPAEGDTE
+365 E

-406 SNEQSSLPR
+406 LNEQSSLPR
-415 SSGTQFVSTRLSQDE
+415 SSSTQFVSTRLIQDE

-435 ETPQDDEQVEAEGA
+435 ETPQDDEQVEAEGV
-449 QKEEEG
+449 QEEEEG

-460 NQEGEASSS
+460 NQEGEASPS

-475 DTETQEETESQPSD
+475 GTESQEETESQPSD

-553 PGSPAPAAP
+553 SGSPAPAAP

-576 ETDGIVD
+576 ETDGTVD

-649 TLEEAREDIVEYW
+649 TLEEASEDIKEYW
-662 KWDKAVALA
+662 KWDKAVDLA
-671 RAEATSKLEKADFSE
+671 RAEAKSKLEESDFSE
-686 MAFESQP
+686 TAFESQP

-734 MRTVFGLEIDGEG
+734 MRTVFGLEIEGEG

-813 TVKKY
+813 KVNKF

>member
-37 PNSNPGNRE
+37 PNSNSGTRE

-90 ATPDTDPSLLPVSSD
+90 ATPETDPSLLPVSSD

-133 VVDNFLRRVGGNNG
+133 VVDNFLRRVGGDNG
-147 YTEGDYM
+147 FTEGDYM

-166 LARLKEHLKTELAAL
+166 LARLKEHLKVELAAL

-195 GQLNQVPMA
+195 GQVNQVRIA

-219 QEKTTNKATIQF
+219 QERTTNKVTIEF

-238 FLEQVKESPSNAE
+238 FLEQVEESPNNAE

-271 GFRVPDQ
+271 GFRVPDK

-346 AEGDIEPAEGDT
+346 AEGGA
-358 EPAEGDT
+358 
-365 EPAEGDTE
+365 E

-406 SNEQSSLPR
+406 LNEQSSLPR
-415 SSGTQFVSTRLSQDE
+415 SSSTQFVSTRLIQDE

-435 ETPQDDEQVEAEGA
+435 ETPQDDEQVEAEGV
-449 QKEEEG
+449 QEEEEG

-460 NQEGEASSS
+460 NQEGEASPS

-475 DTETQEETESQPSD
+475 GTESQEETESQPSD

-553 PGSPAPAAP
+553 SGSPAPAAP

-576 ETDGIVD
+576 ETDGTVD

-649 TLEEAREDIVEYW
+649 TLEEAREDIKEYW
-662 KWDKAVALA
+662 KWDKAVDLA
-671 RAEATSKLEKADFSE
+671 RAEAKSKLEESDFSE
-686 MAFESQP
+686 TAFESQP

-734 MRTVFGLEIDGEG
+734 MRTVFGLEIEGEG

-813 TVKKY
+813 KVKKF

>member
-37 PNSNPGNRE
+37 PNSNSGTRE

-90 ATPDTDPSLLPVSSD
+90 ATPETDPSLLPVSSD

-133 VVDNFLRRVGGNNG
+133 VVDNFLRRVGGDNG
-147 YTEGDYM
+147 FTEGDYM

-166 LARLKEHLKTELAAL
+166 LARLKEHLKVELAAL

-195 GQLNQVPMA
+195 GQVNQVRMA

-219 QEKTTNKATIQF
+219 QERTTNKVTIEF

-238 FLEQVKESPSNAE
+238 FLEQVEESPSNTE

-346 AEGDIEPAEGDT
+346 AEGGA
-358 EPAEGDT
+358 
-365 EPAEGDTE
+365 E

-406 SNEQSSLPR
+406 LNEQSSLPR
-415 SSGTQFVSTRLSQDE
+415 SSSTQFVSTRLIQDE

-435 ETPQDDEQVEAEGA
+435 ETPQDDEQVEAEGV
-449 QKEEEG
+449 QEEEEG

-460 NQEGEASSS
+460 NQEGEASPS

-475 DTETQEETESQPSD
+475 GTESQEETESQPSD

-553 PGSPAPAAP
+553 SGSPAPAAP

-576 ETDGIVD
+576 ETDGTVD

-649 TLEEAREDIVEYW
+649 TLEEASEDIKEYW
-662 KWDKAVALA
+662 KWDKAVDLA
-671 RAEATSKLEKADFSE
+671 RAEAKSKLEESDFSE
-686 MAFESQP
+686 TAFESQP

-734 MRTVFGLEIDGEG
+734 MRTVFGLEIEGEG

-813 TVKKY
+813 KVKKF

>member
-37 PNSNPGNRE
+37 PNSNSGTRE

-90 ATPDTDPSLLPVSSD
+90 ATPETDPSLLPVSSD

-133 VVDNFLRRVGGNNG
+133 VVDNFLRRVGGDNG
-147 YTEGDYM
+147 FTEGDYM

-166 LARLKEHLKTELAAL
+166 LARLKEHLKVELAAL

-195 GQLNQVPMA
+195 GQVNQVRMA

-219 QEKTTNKATIQF
+219 QERTTNKVTIEF

-238 FLEQVKESPSNAE
+238 FLEQVEESPSNTE

-271 GFRVPDQ
+271 GFRVPDK

-346 AEGDIEPAEGDT
+346 AEGGA
-358 EPAEGDT
+358 
-365 EPAEGDTE
+365 E

-406 SNEQSSLPR
+406 LDEQSSLPR
-415 SSGTQFVSTRLSQDE
+415 SSSTQFVSTRLIQDE

-435 ETPQDDEQVEAEGA
+435 ETPQDDEQVEAEGV
-449 QKEEEG
+449 QEEEEG

-460 NQEGEASSS
+460 NQEGEASPS

-475 DTETQEETESQPSD
+475 GTESQEETESQPSD

-553 PGSPAPAAP
+553 SGSPAPAAP

-576 ETDGIVD
+576 ETDGTVD

-649 TLEEAREDIVEYW
+649 TLEEAREDIKEYW
-662 KWDKAVALA
+662 KWDKAVDLA
-671 RAEATSKLEKADFSE
+671 RAEAKSKLEESDFSE
-686 MAFESQP
+686 TAFESQP

-734 MRTVFGLEIDGEG
+734 MRTVFGLEIEGEG

-813 TVKKY
+813 KVKKF